1 MRIEL
6 TLENT
11 RPETTVPVNYN
22 HYLASCVYQLLK
34 ASSPAYA
41 LRLHQEGYAFQGK
54 RFKLFTFSQLFAA
67 ERRIARDRLII
78 RSPTLRWLIA
88 SPVDE
93 FVMHF
98 ADGIL
103 DRGVVRVGDAAFRV
117 RAVQALPTPA
127 FAPVMRFT
135 CLSPMTIST
144 HTEAAGRHPLQYCRL
159 EDGFYEKVVANLCRK
174 YRLLTGHDAGQLDLS
189 LAFDP
194 DYVAK
199 RGGQIHKTI
208 QYKNTRIFA
217 YLAPFTAQ
225 GAVELMRVGYECGF
239 GDGNSKGFGMV
250 GVGRKE

>member
-6 TLENT
+6 TLENG
-11 RPETTVPVNYN
+11 RPETTVPLSYN
-22 HYLASCVYQLLK
+22 HYLASCVYQILE

-67 ERRIARDRLII
+67 ERRIERDRLVI

-98 ADGIL
+98 ANGIL
-103 DRGVVRVGDAAFRV
+103 DRGVVRVGDTAFRV
-117 RAVQALPTPA
+117 RAVQALPPPM

-135 CLSPMTIST
+135 CLSPITVST
-144 HTEAAGRHPLQYCRL
+144 HTDAEGRHPLQYCRL
-159 EDGFYEKVVANLCRK
+159 EDGFYKKVVANLRRK
-174 YRLLTGHDAGQLDLS
+174 YVLLTGNDAGQLDLS

-194 DYVAK
+194 AYIAK
-199 RGGQIHKTI
+199 RGGRIHKTI
-208 QYKNTRIFA
+208 QYKQ
-217 YLAPFTAQ
+217 YLRQ
-225 GAVELMRVGYECGF
+225 L
-239 GDGNSKGFGMV
+239 
-250 GVGRKE
+250 